1 MGRPGPSL
9 PSLQSSSSSLPG
21 GSSGTSF
28 SLSSW
33 LGLAPMRPSFAWQ
46 TFGWAMAC
54 HGEWGKKS
62 IPHGQAYSVSNA
74 GNISTKSWNQCRLL
88 LVNPMNGSLGS
99 NQPTDT
105 NLPTPLS
112 IINFNSWLNFG
123 SVPSANEV
131 FQVVN
136 MIVTAFILWPLDDD
150 HDCDSLHLPTVLTGL
165 EHLEGALVK
174 CSVSLKV
181 LVISCHVHFI
191 DLTRI
196 VYWC

>member
-1 MGRPGPSL
+1 
-9 PSLQSSSSSLPG
+9 
-21 GSSGTSF
+21 
-28 SLSSW
+28 
-33 LGLAPMRPSFAWQ
+33 
-46 TFGWAMAC
+46 
-54 HGEWGKKS
+54 
-62 IPHGQAYSVSNA
+62 
-74 GNISTKSWNQCRLL
+74 
-88 LVNPMNGSLGS
+88 MNGSLGS

-196 VYWC
+196 VY